1 MRGKM
6 IVLELFDD
14 EVEALMEVGRYSSK
28 KEALSHALEVLLLA
42 NPSLRLEVIVRLF
55 KMDKVT
61 LEKGFE
67 LAGIGLESF
76 KEELSL
82 RGIERIVD
90 VEVGE
95 VERGTKAIREMRPT
109 R

>member
-6 IVLELFDD
+6 MVLDLFDD

-42 NPSLRLEVIVRLF
+42 NPNLRLDVAVHLF
-55 KMDKVT
+55 KTAKVT
-61 LEKGFE
+61 LEKAAE

-90 VEVGE
+90 IEEGE
-95 VERGTKAIREMRPT
+95 VKRGAETIRELRSI